1 MKKEWEK
8 RGERKEHE
16 RKNCKAEKK
25 KGKRP
30 KKKGVNKIS
39 KWVRERYSM
48 NIRTWETVNYGRQL
62 ENNWYSQLAIRDS
75 FSDTEVD
82 KKRGNLLN

>member
-1 MKKEWEK
+1 MVKQRRK
-8 RGERKEHE
+8 R
-16 RKNCKAEKK
+16 
-25 KGKRP
+25 GKRP

-62 ENNWYSQLAIRDS
+62 ENNWYSQLAIPDS

>member
-1 MKKEWEK
+1 MVKQRRK
-8 RGERKEHE
+8 R
-16 RKNCKAEKK
+16 
-25 KGKRP
+25 GKRP

-62 ENNWYSQLAIRDS
+62 ENNWYSHP
-75 FSDTEVD
+75 
-82 KKRGNLLN
+82 